1 MVLNEPFAVRLTL
14 WPSECIFLSKVQM
27 VEGIGQAS
35 CSAHVAFFFVYI
47 EFFVEIKELFKD
59 GVVLITSFSSKFR
72 TK

>member
-1 MVLNEPFAVRLTL
+1 
-14 WPSECIFLSKVQM
+14 M

-35 CSAHVAFFFVYI
+35 CSAHVTFFFVYI